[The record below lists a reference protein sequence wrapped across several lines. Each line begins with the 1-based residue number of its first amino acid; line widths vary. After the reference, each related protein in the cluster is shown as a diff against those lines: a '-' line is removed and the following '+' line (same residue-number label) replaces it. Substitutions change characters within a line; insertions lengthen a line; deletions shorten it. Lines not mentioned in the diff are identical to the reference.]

1 MGKKII
7 TIIIDD
13 DNKSMSVDIIK
24 EKETNVGKYI
34 VPTSNFSGYGKDILD
49 DSYVIGIP
57 CKILTEP
64 YQKRKKNILGH
75 YEGIDKDVIDV
86 MSMVTGMTYTI
97 PTEWGNIFDTL
108 EEANN
113 LARIKGTYNPSTKN
127 LIGKK
132 YWPYSNS
139 FNKDMVTGARY
150 NLVDK
155 ECRIVSEPFREKTGD
170 KDSHFKNVECDF
182 ILVYYEGMVYRVQF
196 GEWGLQERSK
206 FRFYCL
212 TKK

>member
-13 DNKSMSVDIIK
+13 DKKSMSVDIIK

-34 VPTSNFSGYGKDILD
+34 VTTSNFSGYGKDILD
-49 DSYVIGIP
+49 DAYVIGIP

-75 YEGIDKDVIDV
+75 YEETKEVIDV
-86 MSMVTGMTYTI
+86 MSMVTGKTYTI
-97 PTEWGNIFDTL
+97 PTGWGNIFDTL

-113 LARIKGTYNPSTKN
+113 IAKTKGTYNPSTKN

-139 FNKDMVTGARY
+139 FNKDLVTGARY

-170 KDSHFKNVECDF
+170 PQFKNVECDF
-182 ILVYYEGMVYRVQF
+182 ILVYHEGMVYRVQF
-196 GEWGLQERSK
+196 GEWGLQDRLY
-206 FRFYCL
+206 RL